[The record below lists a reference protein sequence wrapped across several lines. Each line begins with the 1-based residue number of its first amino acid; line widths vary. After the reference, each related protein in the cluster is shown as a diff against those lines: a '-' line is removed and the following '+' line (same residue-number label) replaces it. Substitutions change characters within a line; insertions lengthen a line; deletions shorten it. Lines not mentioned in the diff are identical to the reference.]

1 MDLASFLEKV
11 NRLKEIR
18 RSGWVERGVKEAETV
33 AEHSFTMSL
42 IALVL
47 GLKRKDIDLDR
58 LLKMILVHDLPE
70 AVTGDLIAKEYWNG
84 GHMPKGDIYRLE
96 QKEMKRIS
104 EELGL
109 PELLEL
115 WEEFEEGKT
124 KEARLARSIDKFEM
138 IHQALEYKKTG
149 NYKKGID
156 GFWDEKNLSYLK
168 DPELLALAKELI
180 KVAGSKSEKGG
191 NSSPRS

>member
-1 MDLASFLEKV
+1 MGLMEFLELV

-42 IALVL
+42 LALVL

-84 GHMPKGDIYRLE
+84 GHMPKKDIYKLE
-96 QKEMKRIS
+96 QKEMKKIS
-104 EELGL
+104 EGVGL

-115 WEEFEEGKT
+115 WEEFERGGT
-124 KEARLARSIDKFEM
+124 KEAVLARSIDKFEM
-138 IHQALEYKKTG
+138 IHQALEYKKVG
-149 NYKKGID
+149 NYKKEIE
-156 GFWDEKNLSYLK
+156 GFWDRKNLGYLK

-180 KVAGSKSEKGG
+180 RIL
-191 NSSPRS
+191 NSNKR